1 VKFQT
6 LPVQVTG
13 ASYQSRSRPL
23 SSQRTVNWYQQASN
37 QAKDPFVLM
46 PFPGLLFNAE
56 DPGEDR
62 GFNRMGETLYQVKGE
77 SLYFVGTNGRT
88 GLQGTILGT
97 DRCIMANDGE
107 NLFIVSST
115 GVYHYSTITGTIN
128 LVTDVNIVGAKSVDF
143 INNQFLY
150 TSTDFTTVSNVGD
163 GTTANGLNKIG
174 EETNP
179 DSLVRDYVFDELIY
193 RFGTRTTATWYN
205 SGVGNPPIEKLQG
218 RTFEVGLAAIHSVAN
233 TDNAL
238 YWLADDRRIYR
249 TTAGAKEVISTMP
262 ISNEINGYAKQA
274 ITNIDDA
281 IGSTFTIGNDSF
293 YVLTFPRNDK
303 TFLYNESLGE
313 LGWSELSSG
322 SAGGRYQGNSFESAY
337 GKTYVAD
344 VTNGNIYTLDLD
356 TYTNNGDS
364 IRRERVTGSVNGGL
378 VGAPG
383 ARLQMSKAKFIMET
397 GVGLIDGQGDNP
409 RIMIEY
415 SDDGGRSFQHGAWP
429 RVGRLG
435 EFTLQVEFFNLGT
448 FYDRIFRIS
457 TSDNVNY
464 SIFSGTIN
472 LRLAGN

>member
-1 VKFQT
+1 MTFTTV
-6 LPVQVTG
+6 PVQITG

-37 QAKDPFVLM
+37 QAKEPFVLM

-56 DPGEDR
+56 DPGADR
-62 GFNRMGETLYQVKGE
+62 GFHRIGETLYQVKGE
-77 SLYFVGTNGRT
+77 SLYFVGTNGST
-88 GLQGTILGT
+88 GRQGEILGT

-107 NLFIVSST
+107 NLFIVSNT
-115 GVYHYSTITGTIN
+115 GVYHYSTITGLIN
-128 LVTDVNIVGAKSVDF
+128 LVTDENIIGAKSVDF

-179 DSLVRDYVFDELIY
+179 DALVRDYVFDELIY
-193 RFGTRTTATWYN
+193 RFGTRTIATWYN

-249 TTAGAKEVISTMP
+249 TTSGAKEVISTMP
-262 ISNEINGYAKQA
+262 ISNEINKYAKSFVGS
-274 ITNIDDA
+274 ISDA
-281 IGSTFTIGNDSF
+281 IGSTFTIGSDSF

-322 SAGGRYQGNSFESAY
+322 TEGGRYQGNSFADAY

-364 IRRERVTGSVNGGL
+364 IRRERVTGSVHGGL

-415 SDDGGRSFQHGAWP
+415 SDDGGRTFQHGAWP

-464 SIFSGTIN
+464 SIFSGTID
-472 LRLAGN
+472 LRLAGI

>member
-1 VKFQT
+1 MTFTTV
-6 LPVQVTG
+6 PVQITG

-37 QAKDPFVLM
+37 QAKEPFVLM

-56 DPGEDR
+56 DPGADR
-62 GFNRMGETLYQVKGE
+62 GFHRVGETLYQVKGE
-77 SLYFVGTNGRT
+77 GLYFIGTNGST
-88 GLQGTILGT
+88 GLQGAIPGT
-97 DRCIMANDGE
+97 DRCIMASDGDS
-107 NLFIVSST
+107 LFIVSST
-115 GVYHYSTITGTIN
+115 GVYHKTSGGSIN
-128 LVTDVNIVGAKSVDF
+128 LVTDANIVGAKSVDF

-150 TSTDFTTVSNVGD
+150 TSSQFTTVSNVGD

-193 RFGTRTTATWYN
+193 RFGTRTTAAWYN

-262 ISNEINGYAKQA
+262 ISNEINKYAKQA

-281 IGSTFTIGNDSF
+281 IGSTFTIGSDSF

-322 SAGGRYQGNSFESAY
+322 SAGGRYQGNSFLSAY

-364 IRRERVTGSVNGGL
+364 IRRERVTGSVHGGL

-415 SDDGGRSFQHGAWP
+415 SDDGGRTFQHGAWP

-464 SIFSGTIN
+464 SIFSGTID
-472 LRLAGN
+472 LRLAGI

>member
-1 VKFQT
+1 MTFTTV
-6 LPVQVTG
+6 PVQITG

-23 SSQRTVNWYQQASN
+23 SSQRTVNWYQQASK
-37 QAKDPFVLM
+37 QAKEPFVLM

-56 DPGEDR
+56 DLGEDR
-62 GFNRMGETLYQVKGE
+62 GFHRKGEALYQVKGE
-77 SLYFVGTNGRT
+77 GLYFIGANGRT
-88 GLQGTILGT
+88 GFQGTIPGT
-97 DRCIMANDGE
+97 DRCIMASDGDS
-107 NLFIVSST
+107 LFIVSNT
-115 GVYHYSTITGTIN
+115 GVYHFLSGVIT
-128 LVTDVNIVGAKSVDF
+128 LVTDSNIVGAKSVDF

-179 DSLVRDYVFDELIY
+179 DELVRDYVFDELIY
-193 RFGTRTTATWYN
+193 RFGTRTIATWYN

-249 TTAGAKEVISTMP
+249 TTSGAKEVISTMP
-262 ISNEINGYAKQA
+262 ISNEIDKYAKLF
-274 ITNIDDA
+274 IGSISDA
-281 IGSTFTIGNDSF
+281 IGSTFTIGSDSF

-303 TFLYNESLGE
+303 TFLYNENLGE

-322 SAGGRYQGNSFESAY
+322 TEGGRYQGNSFADAY

-344 VTNGNIYTLDLD
+344 VTNGNIYTLDFD
-356 TYTNNGDS
+356 TYTNNGDP
-364 IRRERVTGSVNGGL
+364 IRRERVTGSVHGGL

-409 RIMIEY
+409 KIMIEY
-415 SDDGGRSFQHGAWP
+415 SDDGGRTFQHGAWP

-464 SIFSGTIN
+464 SIFSGTID
-472 LRLAGN
+472 LRLAGI

>member
-1 VKFQT
+1 
-6 LPVQVTG
+6 
-13 ASYQSRSRPL
+13 
-23 SSQRTVNWYQQASN
+23 
-37 QAKDPFVLM
+37 
-46 PFPGLLFNAE
+46 
-56 DPGEDR
+56 
-62 GFNRMGETLYQVKGE
+62 
-77 SLYFVGTNGRT
+77 
-88 GLQGTILGT
+88 
-97 DRCIMANDGE
+97 
-107 NLFIVSST
+107 
-115 GVYHYSTITGTIN
+115 
-128 LVTDVNIVGAKSVDF
+128 
-143 INNQFLY
+143 
-150 TSTDFTTVSNVGD
+150 
-163 GTTANGLNKIG
+163 
-174 EETNP
+174 
-179 DSLVRDYVFDELIY
+179 
-193 RFGTRTTATWYN
+193 
-205 SGVGNPPIEKLQG
+205 VGNPPIEKLQG

-262 ISNEINGYAKQA
+262 ISNEINKYAKQA

-281 IGSTFTIGNDSF
+281 IGSTFTIGSDSF

-303 TFLYNESLGE
+303 TFLYNENLGE

-322 SAGGRYQGNSFESAY
+322 SAGGRYQGNSFLSAY

-364 IRRERVTGSVNGGL
+364 IRRERVTGSVHGGL

-397 GVGLIDGQGDNP
+397 GVGLINGQGDNP

-415 SDDGGRSFQHGAWP
+415 SDDGGRTFQHGSWP

-464 SIFSGTIN
+464 SIFSGTID
-472 LRLAGN
+472 LRLAGI

>member
-1 VKFQT
+1 MTFTTV
-6 LPVQVTG
+6 PVQITG

-37 QAKDPFVLM
+37 QAKEPFVLM

-56 DPGEDR
+56 DPGADR
-62 GFNRMGETLYQVKGE
+62 GFHRIGETLYQVKGE
-77 SLYFVGTNGRT
+77 SLYFVGTNGST
-88 GLQGTILGT
+88 GRQGEILGT

-107 NLFIVSST
+107 NLFIVSNT
-115 GVYHYSTITGTIN
+115 GVYHYSTITGLIN
-128 LVTDVNIVGAKSVDF
+128 LVTDANIIGAKSVDF

-193 RFGTRTTATWYN
+193 RFGTRTIATWYN

-249 TTAGAKEVISTMP
+249 TTSGAKEVISTMP
-262 ISNEINGYAKQA
+262 ISNEINKYAKSFVGS
-274 ITNIDDA
+274 ISDA
-281 IGSTFTIGNDSF
+281 IGSTFTIGSDSF

-322 SAGGRYQGNSFESAY
+322 TDGGRYQGNSFADAY

-344 VTNGNIYTLDLD
+344 VTNGNIYTLDFD

-364 IRRERVTGSVNGGL
+364 IRRERVTGSVHGGL

-415 SDDGGRSFQHGAWP
+415 SDDGGRTFQHGAWP

-464 SIFSGTIN
+464 SIFSGTID
-472 LRLAGN
+472 LRLAGI

>member
-1 VKFQT
+1 MTFTTV
-6 LPVQVTG
+6 PVQITG

-23 SSQRTVNWYQQASN
+23 SSQRTVNWYQQASK
-37 QAKDPFVLM
+37 QANYSFVLM
-46 PFPGLLFNAE
+46 PFPGLLLNSS
-56 DPGEDR
+56 DPGADR

-77 SLYFVGTNGRT
+77 SLYFIRNGRT
-88 GLQGTILGT
+88 GRQGAIPGT

-128 LVTDVNIVGAKSVDF
+128 LVTDSNIVGAKSVDF

-150 TSTDFTTVSNVGD
+150 TDSQFTTVSNVGD

-193 RFGTRTTATWYN
+193 RFGTRTIATWYN
-205 SGVGNPPIEKLQG
+205 SGEGNPPIEKLQG

-249 TTAGAKEVISTMP
+249 TTAGTKEVISTNP
-262 ISNEINGYAKQA
+262 ISNEIDGYAKQA
-274 ITNIDDA
+274 ITNISDA
-281 IGSTFTIGNDSF
+281 IGSTFTMDNDSF
-293 YVLTFPRNDK
+293 YVLTFPSNNK
-303 TFLYNESLGE
+303 TFLYNETLGE

-322 SAGGRYQGNSFESAY
+322 TQGGRYQGNSFIDAY
-337 GKTYVAD
+337 GKTFVAD
-344 VTNGNIYTLDLD
+344 VTNGNVYTLDFD
-356 TYTNNGDS
+356 TYTNNGEP
-364 IRRERVTGSVNGGL
+364 IRRERVTGSVNGDL
-378 VGAPG
+378 VGKPS

-397 GVGLIDGQGDNP
+397 GVGLISGQGDDP

-415 SDDGGRSFQHGAWP
+415 SDDGGRTFQHGAWP

-448 FYDRIFRIS
+448 FYDRMFRIS
-457 TSDNVNY
+457 SSDNVNY
-464 SIFSGTIN
+464 SIFSGTID
-472 LRLAGN
+472 LRLAGI

>member
-1 VKFQT
+1 MTFTTV
-6 LPVQVTG
+6 PVQITG

-23 SSQRTVNWYQQASN
+23 SSQRTVNWYQQASK
-37 QAKDPFVLM
+37 QANYPFVLM
-46 PFPGLLFNAE
+46 PFPGLLLNSS
-56 DPGEDR
+56 DPGADR

-77 SLYFVGTNGRT
+77 SLYFIRNGRT
-88 GLQGTILGT
+88 GRQGTIPGT

-128 LVTDVNIVGAKSVDF
+128 LVTDSNIVGAKSVDF

-150 TSTDFTTVSNVGD
+150 TDSQFTTVSNVGD

-193 RFGTRTTATWYN
+193 RFGTRTIATWYN
-205 SGVGNPPIEKLQG
+205 SGEGNPPIEKLQG

-249 TTAGAKEVISTMP
+249 TTAGTKEVISTNP
-262 ISNEINGYAKQA
+262 ISNEIDGYAKQA
-274 ITNIDDA
+274 ITNISDA
-281 IGSTFTIGNDSF
+281 IGSTFTMDNDSF
-293 YVLTFPRNDK
+293 YVLTFPSNNK
-303 TFLYNESLGE
+303 TFLYNETLGE

-322 SAGGRYQGNSFESAY
+322 TQGGRYQGNSFMDAY
-337 GKTYVAD
+337 GKTFVAD
-344 VTNGNIYTLDLD
+344 VTNGNVYTLDFD
-356 TYTNNGDS
+356 TYTNNDDP
-364 IRRERVTGSVNGGL
+364 IRRERVTGSVNGDL
-378 VGAPG
+378 VGKPG

-397 GVGLIDGQGDNP
+397 GVGLISGQGDDP

-415 SDDGGRSFQHGAWP
+415 SDDGGRTFQHGAWP

-448 FYDRIFRIS
+448 FYDRMFRIS
-457 TSDNVNY
+457 SSDNVNY
-464 SIFSGTIN
+464 SIFSGTID
-472 LRLAGN
+472 LRLAGI

>member
-1 VKFQT
+1 MTFTTV
-6 LPVQVTG
+6 PVQITG

-23 SSQRTVNWYQQASN
+23 SSQGTVNWYQEASK
-37 QAKDPFVLM
+37 QAKEPFVLM
-46 PFPGLLFNAE
+46 PFPGLLPLVNTSGA
-56 DPGEDR
+56 DR
-62 GFNRMGETLYQVKGE
+62 GLHRMKETIYHVKGQTL
-77 SLYFVGTNGRT
+77 SFVGING
-88 GLQGTILGT
+88 GTDIEGAIPGT
-97 DRCIMANDGE
+97 DRCIMADDGD
-107 NLFIVSST
+107 NLFIVSNT
-115 GVYHYSTITGTIN
+115 GVYHFNSGVIA
-128 LVTDVNIVGAKSVDF
+128 LVTDPNIVGAKSVAF

-150 TSTDFTTVSNVGD
+150 TDSQFTTVSNVGD

-179 DSLVRDYVFDELIY
+179 DELVRDYVFDELIY

-218 RTFEVGLAAIHSVAN
+218 RTFEVGLAAIHSVAH

-238 YWLADDRRIYR
+238 YWLADDRKVYR
-249 TTAGAKEVISTMP
+249 TTAGSKEVISTIP
-262 ISNEINGYAKQA
+262 ISNEIQGYATERLK
-274 ITNIDDA
+274 NIQDA
-281 IGSTFTIGNDSF
+281 IGSTFTMGDSSF
-293 YVLTFPRNDK
+293 YVLTFPLNDK

-322 SAGGRYQGNSFESAY
+322 AAGGRYQGNSFLDAY
-337 GKTYVAD
+337 GRTHVAD
-344 VTNGNIYTLDLD
+344 VTNGTLYTLDFD
-356 TYTNNGDS
+356 TYTNNGES
-364 IRRERVTGSVNGGL
+364 IRRERVTGSVHGGL

-415 SDDGGRSFQHGAWP
+415 SDDGGRTFQHGAWP

-464 SIFSGTIN
+464 SIFSGTID
-472 LRLAGN
+472 LRLAGI